1 MLFRSRAI
9 ALQKCM
15 GRLRSAWSP
24 HRLCFQV
31 ACVGCAGAVN
41 SSIIYE
47 SVVLNLC
54 TKFGDP
60 RTSSSF
66 SVKYF
71 FQNGVCCRKEVAND
85 VMFCGNMSEGM
96 LVNLVKFGEI
106 RRNRLRERRLN
117 VKIKMAALQSTGS
130 SQ

>member
-1 MLFRSRAI
+1 MVEGYR
-9 ALQKCM
+9 
-15 GRLRSAWSP
+15 P
-24 HRLCFQV
+24 EE
-31 ACVGCAGAVN
+31 AGGTN

-66 SVKYF
+66 SANFF
-71 FQNGVCCRKEVAND
+71 FQNGVCCRREVAND

-96 LVNLVKFGEI
+96 QDNPIKFGEI
-106 RRNRLRERRLN
+106 WRNRLRERRRN
-117 VKIKMAALQSTGS
+117 VKIKMAAVQQTGS